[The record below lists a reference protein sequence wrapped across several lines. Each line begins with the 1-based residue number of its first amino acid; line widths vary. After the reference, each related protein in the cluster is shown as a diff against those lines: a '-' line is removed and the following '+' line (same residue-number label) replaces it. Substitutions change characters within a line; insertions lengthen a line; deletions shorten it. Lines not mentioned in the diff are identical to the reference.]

1 MSRGAVMERGLLV
14 ELSPHEGTALQRIA
28 QGMVDTS
35 DLQGHHIVRLK
46 ALALIEETEQGVRLT
61 ELGVWNSDCADRSN
75 ATVEQVVLRQR
86 QRTKARLTSGRN
98 VRWLAWPG

>member
-1 MSRGAVMERGLLV
+1 MERGLLV

-28 QGMVDTS
+28 QGTVDTS

-61 ELGVWNSDCADRSN
+61 ELGAR
-75 ATVEQVVLRQR
+75 
-86 QRTKARLTSGRN
+86 RLTMLQRN
-98 VRWLAWPG
+98 TAARS

>member
-1 MSRGAVMERGLLV
+1 MERGLLV

-46 ALALIEETEQGVRLT
+46 ALALIEETGHGVRLT
-61 ELGVWNSDCADRSN
+61 ELGARRFTMLQRNTAARS
-75 ATVEQVVLRQR
+75 
-86 QRTKARLTSGRN
+86 
-98 VRWLAWPG
+98 

>member
-1 MSRGAVMERGLLV
+1 MSGGAVMERGLLV

-61 ELGVWNSDCADRSN
+61 ELGAR
-75 ATVEQVVLRQR
+75 
-86 QRTKARLTSGRN
+86 RLTMLQRN
-98 VRWLAWPG
+98 TAARS